1 MMRLRLSAIIFAI
14 CATQAFAG
22 EVTIGAVSVSLTA
35 PSGYCE
41 LDDKHED
48 DARVLKSLSALVNQ
62 SKLLAV
68 YATCEQ
74 LKDFRLGKRTYLS
87 EYAEYSIPLVVVG
100 ANAPVSVVKMI
111 CGKLLDRKDV
121 DARLRKIITDAGPRI
136 QETIKDLQIGET
148 RFLGVLDEEPNVCYF
163 AVLQKIQAGQ
173 GDQITTIN
181 LTANTV
187 IKGKLLTYTVFAP
200 YVDETTLSNLLKK
213 QQENVR
219 ELAAANYH

>member
-1 MMRLRLSAIIFAI
+1 VGTIYRQAAPGARRRFE
-14 CATQAFAG
+14 ATPLGTKASPGDLF
-22 EVTIGAVSVSLTA
+22 SV
-35 PSGYCE
+35 P
-41 LDDKHED
+41 
-48 DARVLKSLSALVNQ
+48 R
-62 SKLLAV
+62 
-68 YATCEQ
+68 
-74 LKDFRLGKRTYLS
+74 
-87 EYAEYSIPLVVVG
+87 P
-100 ANAPVSVVKMI
+100 PVVKMI

-213 QQENVR
+213 QKENVR
-219 ELAAANYH
+219 ELTAANYH